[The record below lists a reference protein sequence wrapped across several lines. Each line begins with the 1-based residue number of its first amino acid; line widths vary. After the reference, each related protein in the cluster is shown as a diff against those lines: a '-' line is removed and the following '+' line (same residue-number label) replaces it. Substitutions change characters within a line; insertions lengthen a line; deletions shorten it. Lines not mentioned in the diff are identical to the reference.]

1 MENLLIEK
9 NMENN
14 LEKNLET
21 ENEVTLERQ
30 KSFFET
36 GIGKAVNSGIDIGLR
51 IILPD
56 LIEDQIIQIKNVLM
70 EQGIKDGIKTIADS
84 VVDFGKSVAGVFTG
98 KFENITQVE
107 NAIKNGGIIDTTSKI
122 LGSTIDLAK
131 KNKLI
136 NSSTASLIK
145 KGKDAILDSINNNI
159 ESMVTEQIKSI
170 EKLNKYIN
178 NWETAFENKDISNMK
193 KEFKKMETEINKI
206 VPLENTIKS
215 ARKIENL
222 HNLIVSKGND
232 FNLSEEELKGA
243 GVLV

>member
-14 LEKNLET
+14 LEVEK
-21 ENEVTLERQ
+21 ENEITLEKQ

-36 GIGKAVNSGIDIGLR
+36 GIGKAINSGIDIGLR

-70 EQGIKDGIKTIADS
+70 EQGIKEGIKTITDS

-159 ESMVTEQIKSI
+159 ESMITEQIKSI

-243 GVLV
+243 GILV

>member
-14 LEKNLET
+14 LEVEK
-21 ENEVTLERQ
+21 ENEITLEKQ

-36 GIGKAVNSGIDIGLR
+36 GIGKAINSGIDIGLR

-70 EQGIKDGIKTIADS
+70 EQGIKEGIKTITDS

-122 LGSTIDLAK
+122 LGNTIDLAK
-131 KNKLI
+131 NNKLI

-145 KGKDAILDSINNNI
+145 KGKDAILESINNNI
-159 ESMVTEQIKSI
+159 ESMLTEQIKSI

-178 NWETAFENKDISNMK
+178 NWENAFENKDISNMK

-243 GVLV
+243 GILV